1 MHNDP
6 GELPRPKIDG
16 QPGMRPLKKR
26 RFSRFVHW
34 VKAHRRASLIIGG
47 VFLILGAALTAYIV
61 YASTEPTIDSGPDIH
76 AVPRPT
82 VYYSPLT
89 GAEVGSEA
97 ITKQAVTAIMLE
109 NSPDARPHSG
119 LKQAGVV
126 FEAIAE
132 GGITRYVALY
142 QEAKPTLIG
151 PVRSLRPYFL
161 SWAAPFN
168 PSIAHVGGSKK
179 ALDEVRNGTYRDID
193 EFSNSSTYWRATDRY
208 APHNVYT
215 NFEKLDALNKSKG
228 YTTSSFTAWE
238 RQEGEAV
245 ATPDA
250 TSITINF
257 SSAPYNTKYT
267 YNTKT
272 NDYSRFLGGVA
283 HLDREKGQITPS
295 VVIAMLVNE
304 TTVME
309 DGARESIQTTGTGT
323 AYIFQN
329 GTVQKA
335 TWKKTAQ
342 KSQLQ
347 WLDSQGKQIALNRGQ
362 TWIAAVPNSGG
373 KVSW

>member
-6 GELPRPKIDG
+6 GELPRPEIDG

-26 RFSRFVHW
+26 RFSRLVHW
-34 VKAHRRASLIIGG
+34 IKTHRRVSLLIGGALLIIG
-47 VFLILGAALTAYIV
+47 ATLTAYIV

-89 GAEVGSEA
+89 GTEVGSEA
-97 ITKQAVTAIMLE
+97 ATKQAVTAIMLE

-119 LKQAGVV
+119 LKQAGIV

-142 QEAKPTLIG
+142 QEAKPSIIG

-161 SWAAPFN
+161 SWIAPFDT
-168 PSIAHVGGSKK
+168 SIAHVGGSKK

-193 EFSNSSTYWRATDRY
+193 QFFNAGSYWRATDRY

-238 RQEGEAV
+238 RQEGETAT
-245 ATPDA
+245 TPDA
-250 TSITINF
+250 TNITVNF
-257 SSAPYNTKYT
+257 SSALYNTKYT
-267 YNTKT
+267 YNAKT

-283 HLDREKGQITPS
+283 HMDREKGQITPS

-309 DGARESIQTTGTGT
+309 DGARESIQTNGSGT

-347 WLDSQGKQIALNRGQ
+347 WLDSQGKQIVLNRGQ